1 MTWEGN
7 PNAETKLPHT
17 RRSPEEESTFAQA
30 SSTRTQAKTPFRFTQ
45 FHSIS
50 MKLMIDQSL
59 NLCESDDRS
68 LNLYETEDQWIDQVD
83 CNRVW
88 RSYVHSTTDFQILQ
102 VSKKTNRKE
111 EKEAEEGRL
120 DRCKGRTCDVCQTW
134 NDTNKYRKPKN
145 PNSTTKLAS

>member
-1 MTWEGN
+1 MTLGGN
-7 PNAETKLPHT
+7 QNSEKKLPQT

-50 MKLMIDQSL
+50 MKPMIDQSL

-88 RSYVHSTTDFQILQ
+88 RSNVHSTTAFWILQ

-111 EKEAEEGRL
+111 EKEAEEGPL
-120 DRCKGRTCDVCQTW
+120 DRCKGGTWDVCQTW
-134 NDTNKYRKPKN
+134 KDTNKYRKPRN

>member
-59 NLCESDDRS
+59 NCCESDDRS
-68 LNLYETEDQWIDQVD
+68 PNLYETED
-83 CNRVW
+83 
-88 RSYVHSTTDFQILQ
+88 
-102 VSKKTNRKE
+102 
-111 EKEAEEGRL
+111 
-120 DRCKGRTCDVCQTW
+120 
-134 NDTNKYRKPKN
+134 
-145 PNSTTKLAS
+145 